1 MGVMVMTGVLL
12 VVDAS
17 CWLLAVA
24 GYLVDNVFHFI
35 RSRYFCPLVVVLL
48 LFFLIKRCGT
58 IRVVR
63 PFPGNG
69 SNIDGTDKFTEIF
82 L

>member
-24 GYLVDNVFHFI
+24 GYLVDNKCFPFHSFPVFLS
-35 RSRYFCPLVVVLL
+35 SRRRPPLLPH
-48 LFFLIKRCGT
+48 T
-58 IRVVR
+58 
-63 PFPGNG
+63 
-69 SNIDGTDKFTEIF
+69 
-82 L
+82 